1 MAARRPRQPKHCVV
15 IDHPD
20 VDVSMGKRCFRRLD
34 KAEKRL
40 IWTRDSL
47 QALGLGA
54 WKPRVK
60 LVQE

>member
-20 VDVSMGKRCFRRLD
+20 VDVSMSKRCFRRRD

-40 IWTRDSL
+40 IWTCNAL
-47 QALGLGA
+47 QAVGLGT